1 MSLKKIL
8 DFTHSCKRRL
18 SIRVWFQCECCKG
31 KILWDCNKCVLYA
44 IVLKQLF
51 LDNSTVLT
59 LPYRLLSTD
68 SWDCPLLWIRIW
80 PKNTK
85 LGEKLR
91 FLECLR
97 HKEISLC
104 HVFCDYS
111 SRMNFMKGINTGKPT
126 QYESVED
133 SRDLR
138 IPVQSEEAFE
148 HGICFKCKVTTCDF
162 VFLLQR
168 IRQDLWSYSTV
179 NYTLCF
185 SSRNVKGSLRITCLL
200 DNQKCWCKGKSK
212 RKILRNHLQRWKYH
226 YLFWQW
232 DQFLS
237 KNELLFR
244 QNKYNF

>member
-1 MSLKKIL
+1 M
-8 DFTHSCKRRL
+8 
-18 SIRVWFQCECCKG
+18 
-31 KILWDCNKCVLYA
+31 LYA

-162 VFLLQR
+162 VFFYCREFGRICGHILLS
-168 IRQDLWSYSTV
+168 IIHCVFLPGM
-179 NYTLCF
+179 
-185 SSRNVKGSLRITCLL
+185 SRVPS
-200 DNQKCWCKGKSK
+200 
-212 RKILRNHLQRWKYH
+212 
-226 YLFWQW
+226 
-232 DQFLS
+232 
-237 KNELLFR
+237 E
-244 QNKYNF
+244 